1 MPSISIQGRVDADVW
16 ESLKGPETNTQFL
29 QRLCAHYVATHPI
42 ELQDI
47 APTPAAAVAVLLH
60 SHRLLN
66 QLMQNAAIALPEVP
80 TTAAATV
87 AATETTKQPP
97 AASTR
102 FDDDF

>member
-16 ESLKGPETNTQFL
+16 ESLKGAETNTQFL
-29 QRLCAHYVATHPI
+29 QRLCSHYVATHPV

-66 QLMQNAAIALPEVP
+66 QLVQNAAIALPEKP
-80 TTAAATV
+80 TT
-87 AATETTKQPP
+87 AATETTETTES
-97 AASTR
+97 ARA
-102 FDDDF
+102 DDDW